1 MPILFIHGVAVR
13 SDDEWPSIRK
23 YLREYVAPAIAS
35 DPQNVDLRFVQW
47 YPSGGKFYWDRKS
60 RPLSAILGMG
70 AGAAEGAV
78 ARAME
83 LTEVSVDAS
92 DAPGVEASVD
102 TGGLVAGGAGPGAA
116 ASGPPPRLR
125 DMTPDELSDLFA
137 AVVESTARD
146 ETSTL
151 TEAERAEATIAA
163 DQAAHDPGTRARL
176 AAQPDADAERTEFEQ
191 IVAERLQARTASG
204 LSAHGGTPGWLRDLG
219 DRLGETLQR
228 AVGLPGWAV
237 SRVLGELRRPLN
249 DFITLFF
256 GDVFIYLQE
265 QVDENGGPGKIG
277 RVLLDE
283 LKHAA
288 RNQKERGGEPIIIL
302 SHSMGGQVV
311 YDALTYFMDRDP
323 DLRDVRVDFWCA
335 TASQVGLFE
344 ELKLFRASDETI
356 GGIPGMTREK
366 VPFPDRKRLG
376 HWWNVW
382 DSNDFISY
390 TGAPIFEG
398 VHDEGFDSGMS
409 LIQAHSGYLQRPSF
423 YRRFAERLRTAK
435 SGNWRRP

>member
-13 SDDEWPSIRK
+13 SDDEWPRIQA
-23 YLREYVAPAIAS
+23 YLREYIAPVIAP
-35 DPQNVDLRFVQW
+35 DPRNVDLRFVKW
-47 YPSGGKFYWDRKS
+47 YPHAGKFYWDRKS

-70 AGAAEGAV
+70 AGTEEGAV
-78 ARAME
+78 TRAME

-92 DAPGVEASVD
+92 GAPGVGASVD
-102 TGGLVAGGAGPGAA
+102 TGGLVAGGAGSGAA

-125 DMTPDELSDLFA
+125 DMTPEQLSDLFA
-137 AVVESTARD
+137 ALAEASPL
-146 ETSTL
+146 S
-151 TEAERAEATIAA
+151 EAERAEATIAA
-163 DQAAHDPGTRARL
+163 DEAAHDPGTRARL
-176 AAQPDADAERTEFEQ
+176 AAQPDAAAERAELER
-191 IVAERLQARTASG
+191 IVAKRLQARTAGG
-204 LSAHGGTPGWLRDLG
+204 LSAHGGPPGWLAELG
-219 DRLGETLQR
+219 NRLGETLQR

-256 GDVFIYLQE
+256 GDVFVYLQE
-265 QVDENGGPGKIG
+265 QANPGGGPGKIAT
-277 RVLLDE
+277 VLLEE

-288 RNQKERGGEPIIIL
+288 RNQKERGGEPIVLL

-311 YDALTYFMDRDP
+311 YDALTYFMDQDP
-323 DLRDVRVDFWCA
+323 DLKDVRVDFWCA

-356 GGIPGMTREK
+356 GGIAGMAREK
-366 VPFPDRKRLG
+366 VPFPHRARLG

-409 LIQAHSGYLQRPSF
+409 LIQTHSGYLQRPSF
-423 YRRFAERLRTAK
+423 YRRFAERLAFARQ
-435 SGNWRRP
+435 GNWRRP